1 MFVVVSTGYS
11 WTCLEPHPA
20 DETYNGGELEVPIK
34 ILKRS
39 GIANVMSSEI
49 NKSFVGYIR
58 KFPGRNR
65 NSPNSVLAPFVTK
78 IPLFLKCS
86 TTFNKNLGLHN
97 SALGIEFIDQVT
109 NV

>member
-1 MFVVVSTGYS
+1 MLVVVSTGYS

-39 GIANVMSSEI
+39 GIANVMCSER

-58 KFPGRNR
+58 TLPGRNR
-65 NSPNSVLAPFVTK
+65 NSPNSVLAPLLQKF
-78 IPLFLKCS
+78 PF
-86 TTFNKNLGLHN
+86 F
-97 SALGIEFIDQVT
+97 
-109 NV
+109 